1 MSSHHTTNSS
11 TAAPPPPATLEAT
24 NNTTSIGAMMR
35 QKLPQEICDLIEHHF
50 YQLTFLPGY
59 VYPLGKPHF
68 DDPASP
74 EAQDWAR
81 RAKARPELLGLS
93 RDVYKRYRPRI
104 YTENIVVWGSGQQTW
119 WDRTSAFSAGA
130 SQERTSVEIVFGRR
144 DVETLPKAETR
155 GFAGPAGPLI
165 PTKRQDHDLLVLAWE
180 EAERQKRR
188 EINELLLAWRLKLVE
203 CDFHSF
209 PLDEMTIDCRQ
220 CHAPDG
226 EWLGDQLVYHFILPK
241 YRKPNRIT
249 IRAPDLEKKESI
261 SRQIRMYGFKVV
273 P

>member
-1 MSSHHTTNSS
+1 MSSHHTSS
-11 TAAPPPPATLEAT
+11 SSSSSAAPPPPALEA

-35 QKLPQEICDLIEHHF
+35 QKLPQEIYDLIEHHF

-93 RDVYKRYRPRI
+93 KDIYARYRSRI

-119 WDRTSAFSAGA
+119 RDNRPSVFSGAPRKRTSI
-130 SQERTSVEIVFGRR
+130 EIVFGRR
-144 DVETLPKAETR
+144 DLQSCTTAKRRSIRPR
-155 GFAGPAGPLI
+155 PLATTN
-165 PTKRQDHDLLVLAWE
+165 PQDHDRLVASDTT
-180 EAERQKRR
+180 ERENSRKCTD
-188 EINELLLAWRLKLVE
+188 LLLAWRHKFRE
-203 CDFHSF
+203 CALRNY
-209 PLDEMTIDCRQ
+209 PLEEMTIDFRQ
-220 CHAPDG
+220 CHGPDG
-226 EWLGDQLVYHFILPK
+226 KWLGDWLALYSALAD
-241 YRKPNRIT
+241 YRKPKRVT
-249 IRAPDLEKKESI
+249 IRAPDLEKKASI